1 MRILVVEDI
10 EQQADWLCE
19 KLRESYH
26 PAELQWVRT
35 ESEFHARVEEFRKNP
50 PDLAIIDM
58 MLAWS
63 DPMLEV
69 PDAPSD
75 VTDDGRR
82 AGLRC
87 IRLLRADPR
96 SAKIRIIIRTVL
108 EDIDFDEGEVPDDV
122 PLVTKESDS
131 EGLFQVI
138 RKALT
143 EHAEENRKPAPRLR

>member
-10 EQQADWLCE
+10 EQQAEWLCE
-19 KLRESYH
+19 KLRESYKS
-26 PAELQWVRT
+26 AELQRVRT

-108 EDIDFDEGEVPDDV
+108 EDIDFYEGEVPDDV
-122 PLVTKESDS
+122 PLVTKESNGD
-131 EGLFQVI
+131 GLFQVI
-138 RKALT
+138 REKLSAT
-143 EHAEENRKPAPRLR
+143 TRKS

>member
-10 EQQADWLCE
+10 EQQAEWLCGE
-19 KLRESYH
+19 LRKRH
-26 PAELQWVRT
+26 KAATVDHVRT
-35 ESEFHARVEEFRKNP
+35 ESDFHAHVEEFRKNP

-58 MLAWS
+58 MLRWS
-63 DPMLEV
+63 DPRLDM
-69 PDAPSD
+69 PDSPPD

-96 SAKIRIIIRTVL
+96 SAKVPIIIRTVL

-122 PLVTKESDS
+122 PLVTKESNGD
-131 EGLFQVI
+131 GLFQVI
-138 RKALT
+138 REKLSAT
-143 EHAEENRKPAPRLR
+143 TRKS